1 METRMFNAITIVNLN
16 EETVVR
22 RPEIKLQAI
31 FNPELGY
38 FEEKE
43 FLHKINVF
51 DSVFSNHVVS
61 IVQKHDIIFISRKC
75 FDGNIITHIY
85 LGTIFL

>member
-22 RPEIKLQAI
+22 RPEVKLRAI
-31 FNPELGY
+31 LNPELGC

-51 DSVFSNHVVS
+51 DSIFSNHVIS
-61 IVQKHDIIFISRKC
+61 IIQKHDIIFISRKC
-75 FDGNIITHIY
+75 FDGSIITHVY

>member
-85 LGTIFL
+85 LGNIYL